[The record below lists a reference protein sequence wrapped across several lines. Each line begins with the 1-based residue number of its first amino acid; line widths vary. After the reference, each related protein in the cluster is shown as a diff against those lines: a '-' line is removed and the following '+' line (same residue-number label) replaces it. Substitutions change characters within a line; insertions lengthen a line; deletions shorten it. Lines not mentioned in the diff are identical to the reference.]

1 MTMATNLCTVH
12 DPAARPRGRALV
24 MTLGLLVA
32 CGDSGGNEA
41 TSLATNATPATET
54 TPATDSASSA
64 TDSGTPTTSEGG
76 SNSQTDSNATPA
88 DTSNGSAET
97 STSQGDT
104 GVASNDT
111 TAAETGATKF
121 DLEPDTTDTDNT
133 SGQPP
138 LQGSC
143 RPSEIHGASGGF
155 PAYTDPAY
163 APFLDKSIA
172 IVTTNAQEPP
182 FNHVLHIVDIS
193 GPVPPPNINY
203 PAPKY
208 RNPGWTQPN
217 LGKIY
222 GLTLDSAGNIYVAP
236 STVYGPNQSPN
247 KIKKIDHLTGAIT
260 DFATLPN
267 NGPAFGNLNY
277 DCVSETIYVSNHE
290 DGRIYHLDMQGQ
302 ILSTYRHFGK
312 DVTMGPAADPGEPN
326 GQFTALGDRVW
337 AVQSHAGRLYY
348 SVWNEDG
355 GRPGPDNEVWSVG
368 YVDEGGVPDPAT
380 AKLEFVAPLYL
391 GGNTSNPI
399 SDLSFAATG
408 WMLISQRS
416 MNGDNSSGAHQS
428 TTYEFQYVNGT
439 WENKGTTFIVGELPG
454 SAAGGVD
461 HDFAEN
467 GYVWM
472 TGDALDFY
480 TPEVVYGLQGTPHA
494 GGDITVSTLIDMD
507 DELQDQDK
515 TEQGDVEVPIP
526 GDAMPVPP
534 PQ

>member
-1 MTMATNLCTVH
+1 MAAPTTNICMVH
-12 DPAARPRGRALV
+12 DLGRALV
-24 MTLGLLVA
+24 ATLGLLIA
-32 CGDSGGNEA
+32 CGDGGNSDGSGA
-41 TSLATNATPATET
+41 GTGTA
-54 TPATDSASSA
+54 PATDSASSA
-64 TDSGTPTTSEGG
+64 TDSASSATDSANPTTSGGG
-76 SNSQTDSNATPA
+76 SQSNSDSDAPSTGNPSQAEASTAQLDDTGIADGTDA
-88 DTSNGSAET
+88 DTD
-97 STSQGDT
+97 Q
-104 GVASNDT
+104 
-111 TAAETGATKF
+111 TKF
-121 DLEPDTTDTDNT
+121 DLEADPSDTDDT
-133 SGQPP
+133 GGLPP
-138 LQGSC
+138 LKGSC

-155 PAYTDPAY
+155 PAYTDPNY
-163 APFLDKSIA
+163 ADFLDKSIA
-172 IVTTNAQEPP
+172 VVTTNAQELP

-193 GPVPPPNINY
+193 GPTPPPNLNY
-203 PAPKY
+203 AAPKY
-208 RNPGWTQPN
+208 RNPNWTQPN
-217 LGKIY
+217 LGRIY
-222 GLTLDSAGNIYVAP
+222 GLTLDSSGNIYVAAT
-236 STVYGPNQSPN
+236 TVYGPNPSPN
-247 KIKKIDHLTGAIT
+247 KIKKIDRVTGVIT
-260 DFATLPN
+260 DFAVLPN
-267 NGPAFGNLNY
+267 SGPAFGNLNY

-290 DGRIYHLDMQGQ
+290 DGRIYQLDMMGQ
-302 ILSTYRHFGK
+302 VVSTYRHFNK

-355 GRPGPDNEVWSVG
+355 GRPGPDNEIWSVG
-368 YVDEGGVPDPAT
+368 YVDEAGIPDPTT

-391 GGNTSNPI
+391 GGQTSNPV

-416 MNGDNSSGAHQS
+416 MNGDNQSGAHQS
-428 TTYEFQYVNGT
+428 TTYEFQSMNGV
-439 WENKGTTFIVGELPG
+439 WVNKGTTFIVGELPG

-480 TPEVVYGLQGTPHA
+480 TPDVVYGLQGTPHA

>member
-1 MTMATNLCTVH
+1 MANNNCTTH
-12 DPAARPRGRALV
+12 EFGRALV
-24 MTLGLLVA
+24 ATLGLVIA
-32 CGDSGGNEA
+32 CGDAGGDDS
-41 TSLATNATPATET
+41 TGLTTVTNPTAGTDTA
-54 TPATDSASSA
+54 PATDSASSA
-64 TDSGTPTTSEGG
+64 TEAPQPTTGG
-76 SNSQTDSNATPA
+76 GQSHSDSNDTSA
-88 DTSNGSAET
+88 DTTNPTQAT
-97 STSQGDT
+97 STSTGPDDT
-104 GVASNDT
+104 GINDGT
-111 TAAETGATKF
+111 DTDALKF
-121 DLEPDTTDTDNT
+121 DLEPNT
-133 SGQPP
+133 SGETDATTDGPP
-138 LQGSC
+138 LKGSC
-143 RPSEIHGASGGF
+143 RPSEIHGAAGGF
-155 PAYTDPAY
+155 PKYSDPAY
-163 APFLDKSIA
+163 APFLDKGIA
-172 IVTTNAQEPP
+172 IVTTNAQELP

-193 GPVPPPNINY
+193 GPVPPPNMNY
-203 PAPKY
+203 AAPKY
-208 RNPGWTQPN
+208 RNPNWTQPN
-217 LGKIY
+217 LGRIY
-222 GLTLDSAGNIYVAP
+222 GLTLDSSGNIYVAP
-236 STVYGPNQSPN
+236 TTVYGPNPTPAT
-247 KIKKIDHLTGAIT
+247 IKRIDSTTGAIT

-267 NGPAFGNLNY
+267 SGPAFGNLNY

-290 DGRIYHLDMQGQ
+290 DGRIYQLDMAGQ
-302 ILSTYRHFGK
+302 IVSTYRHSTK
-312 DVTMGPAADPGEPN
+312 DVTNGPAADPGEPN

-368 YVDEGGVPDPAT
+368 YVSEAGVPDPAT

-416 MNGDNSSGAHQS
+416 MNGDNQSGAHQS
-428 TTYEFQYVNGT
+428 TTYEFQYVNGA

-480 TPEVVYGLQGTPHA
+480 TPDVVYGLQGTPHA